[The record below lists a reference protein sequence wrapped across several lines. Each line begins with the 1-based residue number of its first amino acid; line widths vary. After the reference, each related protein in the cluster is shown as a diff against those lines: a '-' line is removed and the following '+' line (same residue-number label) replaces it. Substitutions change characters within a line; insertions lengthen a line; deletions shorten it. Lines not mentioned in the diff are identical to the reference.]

1 MLLSLSSR
9 SNGRGLCVAR
19 RRQGVGHAP
28 WAHIE
33 QLESNN
39 SERRSLIGSIID
51 KQRSSG
57 ISPLIQFLPMR
68 RILRFFAVLA
78 MVSLTAPALAQIQ
91 TGSILVRAADEQ
103 GAVMPGVAITISS
116 PVLVAGTMT
125 GVTDAG
131 GVYRFPSLVP
141 GTYSVKLEL
150 SGFQIINRENIV
162 VLVGQTTPVEFSMK
176 VAGVAENVTVTGA
189 SPTVDTTSANV
200 NVNLSEQLIQG
211 TPGGR
216 DIWALVEAKVP
227 GLVISR
233 PDVGGTSGGL
243 QGTFSARG
251 TASAQNTSFLNGVN
265 VGDPAAIG
273 AAGFYYDFDAF
284 DDIQVS
290 TGAHDI
296 TVPTS
301 GVFLNMITKTGG
313 NRWHGSSTF
322 TWTGDTLQAR
332 NDHNANLQQ
341 YGFRLDGNTSDFVSD
356 ANVTAGGPLVQ
367 NKLRFFGSFRDWRVH
382 QNVPVQNSQSV
393 LDQTNITSGL
403 GNFTWQASQ
412 SNRLTG
418 FYSRQRYSKPNRL
431 LNLATITVPESTVDE
446 EDMFD
451 LIQGLWNSVLGNS
464 FFLDARVGMNKILFP
479 TYFNGGNNQSITDT
493 ATGIIYG
500 NNPTETI
507 RNRDRF
513 QTNATGQYY
522 LDHALGGRHEFKFGV
537 DYTHAVTKNQNH
549 RIDDVALTY
558 DGTGGAFRPLNVT
571 LFATPQNDAT
581 ALNVLALFAQDSY
594 SVKRLTVVGG
604 VRFEQLEGY
613 LPSQSSPSSRFGDAN
628 IGGFAT
634 QARSFDEVR
643 DVVKWNTAGPRI
655 SAVYDVTG
663 DGRTAAKASAGRYY
677 YVLSTGG
684 GGVTNVNRNANYSE
698 LYTWNDLNADHKF
711 QIGEQTGT
719 PVVTAVLV
727 NGQILTSIDPNFT
740 RPYTD
745 EYGFGFDRELMPS
758 VKLSAVYT
766 YRREQ
771 NTQAMMNPDNPYDR
785 TLTNAVDPGPDGFT
799 GTADDS
805 TYGFFQRI
813 SAANRTVITNDPNV
827 LQSYKGLEIT
837 VTKRFTNR
845 WQMLAGYT
853 RSKNQIENVSVDVSP
868 NFLINMNG
876 NISPDASVNT
886 SSRCSGCG
894 ASNADKP
901 NQFKLTGMY
910 VLPWQDLI
918 ISGNYSGV
926 SGPPVTRQIS
936 RALALGG
943 SQTINLEPLGA
954 HRLDFQ
960 NRIDFRVGKLFTFA
974 GNRTLET
981 TLDFDNLTNADWV
994 WQARSLTPSTSF
1006 LDPSTGQRQT
1016 LTQFLSPAAILPP
1029 RTIVLRAAF
1038 KF

>member
-1 MLLSLSSR
+1 MK
-9 SNGRGLCVAR
+9 
-19 RRQGVGHAP
+19 
-28 WAHIE
+28 W
-33 QLESNN
+33 
-39 SERRSLIGSIID
+39 
-51 KQRSSG
+51 
-57 ISPLIQFLPMR
+57 
-68 RILRFFAVLA
+68 ILRACLLAGAATLAV
-78 MVSLTAPALAQIQ
+78 PAAAQVQ

-116 PVLVAGTMT
+116 PVLVAGSMT
-125 GVTDAG
+125 AVTDAG

-150 SGFQIINRENIV
+150 SGFQTIDRQNIV
-162 VLVGQTTPVEFSMK
+162 VLVGQTTPVELTMK
-176 VAGVAENVTVTGA
+176 VASLAENVTVTGA

-251 TASAQNTSFLNGVN
+251 TASAQNTSFLNGIN

-313 NRWHGSSTF
+313 NKWNGSSTF
-322 TWTGDTLQAR
+322 TWTGDSLQAR
-332 NDHNANLQQ
+332 DDHNPALQK

-356 ANVTAGGPLVQ
+356 INVAAGGPLVQ

-382 QNVPVQNSQSV
+382 QNVPVQNAQSV

-403 GNFTWQASQ
+403 GNFTWQMNQ
-412 SNRLTG
+412 NNRLTG

-431 LNLATITVPESTVDE
+431 LNPASITVIDSTSDE

-451 LIQGLWNSVLGNS
+451 LVQGLWNSVIGSNL
-464 FFLDARVGMNKILFP
+464 FLDARLGLNKILFP
-479 TYFNGGNNQSITDT
+479 TYQNGGNQESLTDN
-493 ATGIIYG
+493 ATGIVYG
-500 NNPTETI
+500 NFPTDVI
-507 RNRDRF
+507 RNRDRY
-513 QTNATGQYY
+513 QSNATAQYY
-522 LDHALGGRHEFKFGV
+522 IDQALGGRHEIRFGF
-537 DYTHAVTKNQNH
+537 DNSHAVTKNQT
-549 RIDDVALTY
+549 RRVDDVRLFYNSTLTPQ
-558 DGTGGAFRPLNVT
+558 AQNVEVY
-571 LFATPQNDAT
+571 ATPLIDIS

-594 SVKRLTVVGG
+594 SVGRLTLVGG
-604 VRFEQLEGY
+604 VRWERLEGY
-613 LPSQSSPSSRFGDAN
+613 LPAQSSPPSAFYPN
-628 IGGFAT
+628 I
-634 QARSFDEVR
+634 QRSFPEARNLVL
-643 DVVKWNTAGPRI
+643 WHTAGPRI
-655 SAVYDVTG
+655 SGVYNVTG
-663 DGRTAAKASAGRYY
+663 DGRTAAKASYGRYY

-684 GGVTNVNRNANYSE
+684 GGVSNVNPNANYFTT
-698 LYTWNDLNADHKF
+698 YTWTDFNNDLKF
-711 QIGEQTGT
+711 QPGEQTGAG
-719 PVVTAVLV
+719 VLTA
-727 NGQILTSIDPNFT
+727 GTTTTIDPNIR

-745 EYGFGFDRELMPS
+745 EYSFALDRELMPS
-758 VKLSAVYT
+758 VKFSAVYT
-766 YRREQ
+766 YRRER
-771 NTQAMMNPDNPYDR
+771 NTQAMLNPDNPYAS
-785 TLTNAVDPGPDGFT
+785 TLTSAVDPGPDGFV

-813 SAANRTVITNDPNV
+813 SAVNRTVVTNDPNV
-827 LQSYKGLEIT
+827 LQSYQGLELT
-837 VTKRFTNR
+837 VTKRFTDR

-853 RSKNQIENVSVDVSP
+853 RSRNRIENISVDVSP
-868 NFLINMNG
+868 NFLINADG
-876 NISPDASVNT
+876 LITPDASVT
-886 SSRCSGCG
+886 GSSRCSGCG

-910 VLPWQDLI
+910 VLPWHDLI
-918 ISGNYSGV
+918 VSGNYSGV
-926 SGPPVTRQIS
+926 NGPAVTRQIT
-936 RALALGG
+936 RTLAIGG

-960 NRIDFRVGKLFTFA
+960 NRIDLRIGKLFNFA
-974 GNRTLET
+974 NSRSFEATVDL
-981 TLDFDNLTNADWV
+981 DNLTNADWI
-994 WQARSLTPSTSF
+994 WQARSLTPAVAF
-1006 LDPSTGQRQT
+1006 LDPSTGQRAT
-1016 LTQFLSPAAILPP
+1016 LTQFLSPTAILPP
-1029 RTIVLRAAF
+1029 RTVVLRAALRF
-1038 KF
+1038 